1 MSNKSDT
8 TSQVSTAPLPAPN
21 PSVGAATA
29 ATLAVTSYYADK
41 VKELD
46 GQFKT
51 KIASLSAAYV
61 NTKLFPDNT
70 EYQNVYTRNLSAINT
85 IKSNM
90 FELQNEVEG
99 STETYRDKNN
109 ILSVKINKER
119 TREDGIVRDFEQA
132 EESGAAGA
140 RKVLTDMYKLQY
152 ASNFFMVLG
161 IVIAL
166 IIMFKMFSGGKNDTA
181 TATDNGYIDS
191 SSSEYTD
198 SSASVTTNE

>member
-1 MSNKSDT
+1 MSNK
-8 TSQVSTAPLPAPN
+8 VSTTPTPAPN
-21 PSVGAATA
+21 SSVGAATA
-29 ATLAVTSYYADK
+29 ATVAVTSYYTDK
-41 VKELD
+41 VAELD
-46 GQFKT
+46 GQFNT

-99 STETYRDKNN
+99 SVENYRDKNN
-109 ILSVKINKER
+109 ILSVKIKKER
-119 TREDGIVRDFEQA
+119 TRENGIVHDFEQA
-132 EESGAAGA
+132 EDSGAAGA

-161 IVIAL
+161 IVVAL
-166 IIMFKMFSGGKNDTA
+166 IIMFKMFAGGKKDA
-181 TATDNGYIDS
+181 MTATDYGSSDSSFSDYTDS
-191 SSSEYTD
+191 SSS
-198 SSASVTTNE
+198 SSSTNE